1 VDVSSRASEGLQNET
16 PLFEVYALKSA
27 FSGEVDPDQF
37 QEQDLPTTRP
47 VVVGSGR
54 RVVIDITEAVGCYV
68 ADPAGNH
75 GLIVGSLTGAR
86 DGLFTIRS
94 GDFGPST
101 LGRITSFC
109 AD

>member
-1 VDVSSRASEGLQNET
+1 MWRAGG
-16 PLFEVYALKSA
+16 VRA
-27 FSGEVDPDQF
+27 
-37 QEQDLPTTRP
+37 
-47 VVVGSGR
+47 
-54 RVVIDITEAVGCYV
+54 YV

-101 LGRITSFC
+101 LGRITFFC